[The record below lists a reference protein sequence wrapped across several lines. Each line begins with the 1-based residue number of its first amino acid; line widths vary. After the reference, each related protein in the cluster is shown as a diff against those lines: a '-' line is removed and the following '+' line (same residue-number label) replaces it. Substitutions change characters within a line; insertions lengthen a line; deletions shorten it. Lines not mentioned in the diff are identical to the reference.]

1 MGSVVLTGASS
12 GATTITP
19 TDGVT
24 ATVTLPSTGGT
35 LQTSGAGF
43 TTNGVAYASSTSAL
57 TTGSALTFDGTNL
70 ILGSA
75 NPNFQGS
82 SSTGSATLINNSGGA
97 YVRVYGGSHATKAN
111 FTEFVNASSTST
123 FDSAGNL
130 GLGVTPSAWT
140 AYTTLQI
147 GNGSV
152 ANYSGSG
159 DFNLLSNAYFNSGV
173 FKYITSSIK
182 SSRIQIANGGF
193 GFQIS
198 TDGTQTAGNAITF
211 TQAMTLT
218 TSKSLLVNTTN
229 NSVTGDSTGAG
240 ATFVNASSGYP
251 GFVSYATT
259 STAATGIAAFW
270 SDNHGTPSVAA
281 YFRADGGLA
290 NYSANNSNLSDEN
303 LKKDIVLSGNYLE
316 KICAIPVK
324 NFRYKSQDESEDI
337 TLGVIAQD
345 VEKVAP
351 ELVCKEGFGASNEKQ
366 NYLSIYQTDL
376 QYALM
381 KSIQELSTLITAQQ
395 STIQS
400 LTERITALE
409 GART

>member
-1 MGSVVLTGASS
+1 MASASVVLTSDTS
-12 GATTITP
+12 GS
-19 TDGVT
+19 V
-24 ATVTLPSTGGT
+24 TVTVPSGTAIGTTTLTLPTSGGT
-35 LQTSGAGF
+35 IQTSGAGF

-57 TTGSALTFDGTNL
+57 TTGSALTWDGNAFN
-70 ILGSA
+70 ISSGA
-75 NPNFQGS
+75 NPS
-82 SSTGSATLINNSGGA
+82 L
-97 YVRVYGGSHATKAN
+97 
-111 FTEFVNASSTST
+111 
-123 FDSAGNL
+123 
-130 GLGVTPSAWT
+130 
-140 AYTTLQI
+140 
-147 GNGSV
+147 
-152 ANYSGSG
+152 
-159 DFNLLSNAYFNSGV
+159 
-173 FKYITSSIK
+173 
-182 SSRIQIANGGF
+182 
-193 GFQIS
+193 
-198 TDGTQTAGNAITF
+198 
-211 TQAMTLT
+211 TLT
-218 TSKSLLVNTTN
+218 TSNTTLYTYLGLTAGTASGYLYTFAQSYAAVYPAGATVLTNNTWGLLFNANNASGIITYQINGSEKMRLTSSGSLLVNTTN
-229 NSVTGDSTGAG
+229 NSITGDSTGAG
-240 ATFVNASSGYP
+240 ATFVNASAGYP

-259 STAATGIAAFW
+259 STAGTGIAAFW
-270 SDNHGTPSVAA
+270 SNNHGTPSVAA

-400 LTERITALE
+400 LTDRITALE
-409 GART
+409 NKA